1 MAHADVAQL
10 VEHHLAKVRVAGSS
24 PVVRSTGPLAD
35 RPGVSRCPVDET
47 TCPEHPWW
55 RRAGAPSGLVAGA
68 HGRTVRPRAEEGDMA
83 PAGTQPLGGDELV
96 RLLGHRTSGA
106 VTGRAAPAWRR
117 LSCRS
122 ASVPAG
128 ARAAGPEAGRR
139 VGRRRRAPARPPDP
153 GAPGTRRRRP
163 RPAPRRSRP

>member
-55 RRAGAPSGLVAGA
+55 RRAGAPSGLVARA
-68 HGRTVRPRAEEGDMA
+68 PGRPVPT
-83 PAGTQPLGGDELV
+83 
-96 RLLGHRTSGA
+96 
-106 VTGRAAPAWRR
+106 RAAE
-117 LSCRS
+117 
-122 ASVPAG
+122 G
-128 ARAAGPEAGRR
+128 AMAAAGPHPRR
-139 VGRRRRAPARPPDP
+139 GDAPVRRR
-153 GAPGTRRRRP
+153 TH
-163 RPAPRRSRP
+163 